1 MPRLMLWILTLS
13 IAPVAAFAHDGHS
26 HPGQASFYWI
36 VGLGVLALIVIVG
49 VLKVAGWLDK
59 V

>member
-1 MPRLMLWILTLS
+1 MPWIMTLS

-36 VGLGVLALIVIVG
+36 VGLAILALIVILGLV
-49 VLKVAGWLDK
+49 KVARWIDK